1 MSTYRV
7 RSELTLVGYQGCPG
21 RSERAVGGPPPPLQL
36 GEQLPQHQLLAGA
49 RQHRQPTARAKLEMG
64 AASLSSA
71 SRQRRPEP
79 RCVALAEEG
88 GVLQAGGEGLPLL
101 PLGASS
107 GELGAIS
114 GALAGAG
121 AGGEGAPLLRVN
133 APARHGL
140 LVQGDTACAQSS
152 THRMMRVAALECMD
166 TASHGDRVSFRI

>member
-1 MSTYRV
+1 MSMYRV
-7 RSELTLVGYQGCPG
+7 RSELTLVGYQGCPS

-49 RQHRQPTARAKLEMG
+49 RHHRRPTARAKLEMA

-79 RCVALAEEG
+79 RCVARAEEG

-133 APARHGL
+133 APNEARAAGAGGYG
-140 LVQGDTACAQSS
+140 VRTVEY
-152 THRMMRVAALECMD
+152 TRMMSVAALECMD